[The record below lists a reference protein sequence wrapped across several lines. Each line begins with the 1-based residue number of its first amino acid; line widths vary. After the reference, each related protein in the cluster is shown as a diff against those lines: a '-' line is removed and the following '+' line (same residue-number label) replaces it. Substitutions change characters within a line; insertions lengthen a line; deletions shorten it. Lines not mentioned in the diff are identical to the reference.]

1 MAFHLEGL
9 AYAWLMLHQDG
20 AQLTVTIALGAFLI
34 SMITV
39 LVVIWRA
46 LRIEGAMVQGM
57 LSENQFSEAYRRLAG
72 QQDYGATEAA
82 EEKEEPSMT
91 DSLLA
96 SVGLA
101 GAV

>member
-1 MAFHLEGL
+1 M
-9 AYAWLMLHQDG
+9 
-20 AQLTVTIALGAFLI
+20 TVTIALGAFLI

-72 QQDYGATEAA
+72 QDYGATESQA

>member
-1 MAFHLEGL
+1 M
-9 AYAWLMLHQDG
+9 
-20 AQLTVTIALGAFLI
+20 TVTIALGAFLI

-46 LRIEGAMVQGM
+46 LRIEGSMVQGM
-57 LSENQFSEAYRRLAG
+57 LAEDQFSDAYRRLAG
-72 QQDYGATEAA
+72 QDYGATQAA

>member
-1 MAFHLEGL
+1 M
-9 AYAWLMLHQDG
+9 
-20 AQLTVTIALGAFLI
+20 TVTIALGAFLI

-72 QQDYGATEAA
+72 QQDYGATEAS

>member
-1 MAFHLEGL
+1 
-9 AYAWLMLHQDG
+9 
-20 AQLTVTIALGAFLI
+20 
-34 SMITV
+34 
-39 LVVIWRA
+39 
-46 LRIEGAMVQGM
+46 MVQGM

-72 QQDYGATEAA
+72 QQDYGATEAS